1 MFKSIRWKLS
11 ILYFVLVFIAMAI
24 VGVFITD
31 KLEDYNL
38 DIVRQNLVSI
48 SNNTIKSILPESN
61 FDVAQSSI
69 QDSIDK
75 ITLPIGYNISIVD
88 ALNYSIIAS
97 SNDSFVGKNS
107 MEVLDRKV
115 IMSSLTQKS
124 YELDI
129 ADTDNENAMTKIM
142 AFSFINDSE
151 GGGYIIYSSA
161 SLQGVYNSLKT
172 VTNVFL
178 NATMLALLVSLLVG
192 FLISGSITNPINELN
207 LKASLIAKGDF
218 SQRVE
223 THSHDEIGMLGNTF
237 NYLTKKLDSTLVEI
251 SSEKSKL
258 DAIISN
264 MADGLMALDD
274 HGFIVLYNK
283 AVLKLLKARDIE
295 IYGSNINDLLIYTGI
310 SLPLATIKK
319 CVFDDSKKSNE
330 KHITLNVSEDKILR
344 VSPAYYSDDAKKQT
358 GFILVFQDI
367 TDAQRLDNMR
377 RDFVANV
384 SHELKTPIT
393 TIKTYAET
401 LSSGIVSEP
410 EMVAEFLN
418 TIEKEAD
425 RMTSLVRDLL
435 QLSHF
440 DFKKAKWNFEHLSVN
455 EIIKESLE
463 HLKIYYHEKHQN
475 MNFVSDSSPI
485 ILADRSKIKQV
496 ILNILSNAIKYTPED
511 GSVDISVNIVDKFV
525 DISIKDDG
533 IGIPEDDIDHIFERF
548 YRVDKGRSR
557 QQGGTG
563 LGLSIAKD
571 IVEAH
576 GGNIHAFSKLNE
588 GSTFVIKLPVD
599 NSLAVDKEN
608 V

>member
-61 FDVAQSSI
+61 FDIAQSSI

-129 ADTDNENAMTKIM
+129 ADPDNGNSMTKIM

-161 SLQGVYNSLKT
+161 SLESVYNSLKT
-172 VTNVFL
+172 VTSVFL
-178 NATMLALLVSLLVG
+178 NATFIALIVSLLVG
-192 FLISGSITNPINELN
+192 FLISGSITTPINELN

-258 DAIISN
+258 DAVVSN

-295 IYGSNINDLLIYTGI
+295 IYGSNINDLHIYTGI
-310 SLPLATIKK
+310 NITLAMIKK
-319 CVFDDSKKSNE
+319 CVFDESSKN
-330 KHITLNVSEDKILR
+330 ITVNVSEDKVFRI
-344 VSPAYYSDDAKKQT
+344 SPAYYSDDAKKQT

-401 LSSGIVSEP
+401 LASGIVSDS
-410 EMVAEFLN
+410 EMANEFLT

-425 RMTSLVRDLL
+425 RMASLVRDLL
-435 QLSHF
+435 QLSQF
-440 DFKKAKWNFEHLSVN
+440 DFKKAKWNFEQIFIN
-455 EIIKESLE
+455 DIISESLN
-463 HLKIYYHEKHQN
+463 HLKIYYAEKHQN
-475 MNFVSDSSPI
+475 VNFISDCNPTI
-485 ILADRSKIKQV
+485 WADKSKIKQV
-496 ILNILSNAIKYTPED
+496 ILNILSNAIKYTPEN
-511 GSVDISVNIVDKFV
+511 GAVDILVNIVDKYV
-525 DISIKDDG
+525 DISIKDNG

-571 IVEAH
+571 IIEAH
-576 GGNIHAFSKLNE
+576 GGSICAKSKFND
-588 GSTFVIKLPVD
+588 GSTFIIKLPVD
-599 NSLAVDKEN
+599 NSSVVDN
-608 V
+608 VNV

>member
-61 FDVAQSSI
+61 FDISQSSI

-124 YELDI
+124 YELDV
-129 ADTDNENAMTKIM
+129 ADSDNGNSMTKIM
-142 AFSFINDSE
+142 AFSFINDAE

-161 SLQGVYNSLKT
+161 SLESVYSSLKT
-172 VTNVFL
+172 VTSVFL
-178 NATMLALLVSLLVG
+178 NATVIALIVSLLVG

-218 SQRVE
+218 SQRVS

-237 NYLTKKLDSTLVEI
+237 NYLTKKLESTLVEI

-295 IYGSNINDLLIYTGI
+295 IYGSNINDLVLYTGI
-310 SLPLATIKK
+310 NLPLSSIKK
-319 CVFDDSKKSNE
+319 CISEDKA
-330 KHITLNVSEDKILR
+330 KHLTLNVSEDKVLR

-401 LSSGIVSEP
+401 LSSGIVTDP
-410 EMVAEFLN
+410 ETMNEFLI

-440 DFKKAKWNFEHLSVN
+440 DFKKAKWNFEHLYVN
-455 EIIKESLE
+455 DIIRESLN
-463 HLKIYYHEKHQN
+463 HLTIYYNEKHHN
-475 MNFVSDSSPI
+475 VNFVSENNPM
-485 ILADRSKIKQV
+485 ILADKSKIKQV
-496 ILNILSNAIKYTPED
+496 ILNILSNAIKYTPEN
-511 GSVDISVNIVDKFV
+511 GTVDILVNIVDKYV
-525 DISIKDDG
+525 DISISDNG
-533 IGIPEDDIDHIFERF
+533 IGIPDSDIDHIFERF

-576 GGNIHAFSKLNE
+576 GGSIHAVSRLND

-599 NSLAVDKEN
+599 NSGNVDNIN